1 MAVADINSLIRPL
14 QSDLVGE
21 RGERDYEKP
30 EEKDHFFKWLG
41 QTDLAQGAKNNL
53 VNFFSQER
61 QLESDTGK
69 KIAGSWANI
78 MKALRIDEEDSSGK
92 LLKELQ
98 EMEDRGEQSWKALL
112 AYPALGEKLLQKVT
126 GFMIPESSVE
136 AAEKMASGE
145 KYTKGEALMAAAP
158 VLEFIP
164 GTTMIPYGKIA
175 KGVAT
180 AADELGTAATYFPR
194 YTPFKNIEPKSV
206 GAASVGD
213 TTINDIY
220 TNPIK
225 RKDRVKIRNE
235 TVNDKELNDLIN
247 QISKEE
253 KFSEDTVSKFA
264 NVYNSKNPFK
274 IEYLSSSLTTD
285 TGSRFK
291 SLRKKAIDKKLITDE
306 TSKSVK
312 GLLDKKIENL
322 TDLKLGKLEE
332 QLRKYKGA
340 NPNETGMNLRVNK
353 FGEFDINDIFKLDDD
368 LKDLV
373 NNKSSRQKIIKKLE
387 KEGILDELDLGDLN
401 IQASKPKTISDP
413 QIDQYLKDLNLNYL
427 PKKFDFTSKILN
439 PQQKKIYSDLQ
450 KKVTN
455 SIGSNQAVKDMIREN
470 VNRMIKY
477 GVRDQGKTVDEVI
490 ASLQKQTN
498 SNEFLGEVV
507 PLMLK
512 KIKAQKNIEKFR
524 KVGIDLDDVNLGHMK
539 AVVEDVDQTFKLNN
553 LFIGLSKKNTAESVI
568 QKKIRNLNKQLDEK
582 GGSVANKNKI
592 KADIE
597 DLQYEL
603 KTENYYE
610 SVPETYIEDELF
622 FPEMM
627 RTEASLKKNGGMVE
641 ISHLT
646 RPLGNF

>member
-1 MAVADINSLIRPL
+1 MAEEKSGLDKFRDLYLPTVRKYEKKLADTLSYVAGPELTKLGQGILALRPFQDLPDATEFIQNPSFKTGLDLATDTAITAAELTPFGYLASRGATLPGKVAQEVTEGIRPVDDIIN
-14 QSDLVGE
+14 QKIVP
-21 RGERDYEKP
+21 K
-30 EEKDHFFKWLG
+30 KD
-41 QTDLAQGAKNNL
+41 
-53 VNFFSQER
+53 V
-61 QLESDTGK
+61 
-69 KIAGSWANI
+69 KI
-78 MKALRIDEEDSSGK
+78 D
-92 LLKELQ
+92 
-98 EMEDRGEQSWKALL
+98 
-112 AYPALGEKLLQKVT
+112 
-126 GFMIPESSVE
+126 F
-136 AAEKMASGE
+136 
-145 KYTKGEALMAAAP
+145 
-158 VLEFIP
+158 
-164 GTTMIPYGKIA
+164 
-175 KGVAT
+175 
-180 AADELGTAATYFPR
+180 
-194 YTPFKNIEPKSV
+194 
-206 GAASVGD
+206 
-213 TTINDIY
+213 NDIY

-524 KVGIDLDDVNLGHMK
+524 EAGIDLDDVNLGHMK

-553 LFIGLSKKNTAESVI
+553 IFIGLSKKNTAESVI

-603 KTENYYE
+603 KTGNYYE
-610 SVPETYIEDELF
+610 PVPETYIEDQLF

-627 RTEASLKKNGGMVE
+627 RTGPSAKKDGGMMN
-641 ISHLT
+641 INDIT
-646 RPLGNF
+646 GPLGKFSSQI

>member
-1 MAVADINSLIRPL
+1 MAEDKNLLDKIRDTYYKYDKKLTDAVNYYIIPPEARPL
-14 QSDLVGE
+14 ARGIESLVPFQDLPDAREFIQNPSLKTG
-21 RGERDYEKP
+21 
-30 EEKDHFFKWLG
+30 L
-41 QTDLAQGAKNNL
+41 DLAT
-53 VNFFSQER
+53 
-61 QLESDTGK
+61 DTA
-69 KIAGSWANI
+69 I
-78 MKALRIDEEDSSGK
+78 
-92 LLKELQ
+92 
-98 EMEDRGEQSWKALL
+98 
-112 AYPALGEKLLQKVT
+112 T
-126 GFMIPESSVE
+126 
-136 AAEKMASGE
+136 AAELTPLTYLASRGVTLPGKVAQE
-145 KYTKGEALMAAAP
+145 VTAGIKP
-158 VLEFIP
+158 VDDI
-164 GTTMIPYGKIA
+164 INQKIVP
-175 KGVAT
+175 K
-180 AADELGTAATYFPR
+180 
-194 YTPFKNIEPKSV
+194 KNTEI
-206 GAASVGD
+206 D
-213 TTINDIY
+213 LNDVY

-253 KFSEDTVSKFA
+253 KFSEGTVSKFA

-332 QLRKYKGA
+332 KLRKYKGA

-524 KVGIDLDDVNLGHMK
+524 EAGIDLDDVNLGHMK

-553 LFIGLSKKNTAESVI
+553 IFIGLSKKNTAESVI

-603 KTENYYE
+603 KTGNYYE
-610 SVPETYIEDELF
+610 SVPETYIEDQLF

-627 RTEASLKKNGGMVE
+627 RTGPSAKKDGGMMN
-641 ISHLT
+641 INDIT
-646 RPLGNF
+646 GPLGKFSSQI

>member
-1 MAVADINSLIRPL
+1 MAEDKNLLDKIRDTYYKYDKKLTDAVNYYLIPPEARPL
-14 QSDLVGE
+14 ARGIESLVPFQDLPNATEFIQNPSLKTG
-21 RGERDYEKP
+21 
-30 EEKDHFFKWLG
+30 L
-41 QTDLAQGAKNNL
+41 DLAT
-53 VNFFSQER
+53 
-61 QLESDTGK
+61 DTA
-69 KIAGSWANI
+69 I
-78 MKALRIDEEDSSGK
+78 
-92 LLKELQ
+92 
-98 EMEDRGEQSWKALL
+98 
-112 AYPALGEKLLQKVT
+112 T
-126 GFMIPESSVE
+126 
-136 AAEKMASGE
+136 AAE
-145 KYTKGEALMAAAP
+145 L
-158 VLEFIP
+158 
-164 GTTMIPYGKIA
+164 
-175 KGVAT
+175 
-180 AADELGTAATYFPR
+180 
-194 YTPFKNIEPKSV
+194 TPFGYLASRGATLPGKVAQEVTSGIKPIDDIIDQKIVPKEDV
-206 GAASVGD
+206 KID
-213 TTINDIY
+213 FNDIY

-235 TVNDKELNDLIN
+235 TANDKELNDLIN

-291 SLRKKAIDKKLITDE
+291 SLRKKAKDQELITDE
-306 TSKSVK
+306 TVKSVK

-322 TDLKLGKLEE
+322 SDLKLGKLEE

-368 LKDLV
+368 LKYLV

-450 KKVTN
+450 KKVTK

-498 SNEFLGEVV
+498 SNEFLGEVI

-512 KIKAQKNIEKFR
+512 KIEIQDYLKRFKDDL
-524 KVGIDLDDVNLGHMK
+524 GITLDSVDMSHMK
-539 AVVEDVDQTFKLNN
+539 AVVEDIDQTFKLNN

-597 DLQYEL
+597 DLQSEL
-603 KTENYYE
+603 KTGNYYDSVSENYPSASE
-610 SVPETYIEDELF
+610 VGTDVQKQIKEKISEAMMGDSTYF
-622 FPEMM
+622 
-627 RTEASLKKNGGMVE
+627 KKDGGMMN
-641 ISHLT
+641 INDIT
-646 RPLGNF
+646 GPLGKFSSQI

>member
-1 MAVADINSLIRPL
+1 MAEDKNLLDKIRDTYYKYDKKLTDAVNYYLIPPEARPL
-14 QSDLVGE
+14 ARGIESLVPFQDLPNATEFIQNPSLKTG
-21 RGERDYEKP
+21 
-30 EEKDHFFKWLG
+30 L
-41 QTDLAQGAKNNL
+41 DLAT
-53 VNFFSQER
+53 
-61 QLESDTGK
+61 DTA
-69 KIAGSWANI
+69 I
-78 MKALRIDEEDSSGK
+78 
-92 LLKELQ
+92 
-98 EMEDRGEQSWKALL
+98 
-112 AYPALGEKLLQKVT
+112 T
-126 GFMIPESSVE
+126 
-136 AAEKMASGE
+136 AAE
-145 KYTKGEALMAAAP
+145 L
-158 VLEFIP
+158 
-164 GTTMIPYGKIA
+164 
-175 KGVAT
+175 
-180 AADELGTAATYFPR
+180 
-194 YTPFKNIEPKSV
+194 TPFGYLASRGATLPGKVAQEVTSGIKPIDDIIDQKIVPKEDV
-206 GAASVGD
+206 KID
-213 TTINDIY
+213 FNDIY

-235 TVNDKELNDLIN
+235 TANDKELNDLIN

-373 NNKSSRQKIIKKLE
+373 NKKSSRQKIIKKLE

-427 PKKFDFTSKILN
+427 PKKFDFTSKNLN

-450 KKVTN
+450 KKVTK

-498 SNEFLGEVV
+498 SNEFLGEVI

-512 KIKAQKNIEKFR
+512 KIEIQDYLKRFKDDL
-524 KVGIDLDDVNLGHMK
+524 GITLDSVDMSHMK
-539 AVVEDVDQTFKLNN
+539 AVVEDIDQTFKLNN

-597 DLQYEL
+597 DLQSEL
-603 KTENYYE
+603 KTGNYYDSVSENYPSASE
-610 SVPETYIEDELF
+610 VGTDVQKQIKEKISEAMMGDSTYF
-622 FPEMM
+622 
-627 RTEASLKKNGGMVE
+627 KKDGGMMN
-641 ISHLT
+641 INDIT
-646 RPLGNF
+646 GPLGKFSSQI